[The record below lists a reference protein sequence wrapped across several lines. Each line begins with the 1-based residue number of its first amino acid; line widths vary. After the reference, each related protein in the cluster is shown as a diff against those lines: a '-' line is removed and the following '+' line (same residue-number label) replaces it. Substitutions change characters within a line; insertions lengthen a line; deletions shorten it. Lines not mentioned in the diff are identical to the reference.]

1 MIEIAIASGK
11 GGVGKSTVSAT
22 IALAAARTGK
32 SVVAV
37 DADADAPNLH
47 LIFGVREWEWER
59 PYVESKVA
67 EIVQSLCTRCG
78 RCREVCPYE
87 AIHVDEEGRFVVNQ
101 VVCEGCMTCS
111 LVCPE
116 RGAIRLLSA
125 ESGRLRRTT
134 TSYGFPLISAR
145 LNPGRPNSGKLV
157 TEEKSMA
164 KELASQDS
172 LIVVDSAAGI
182 GCQVVSSLAGAN
194 AAILVAEPTPAS
206 FAALRRVFKLTRH
219 FMQPAGL
226 VINKYDVNPEM
237 TEEMEAFARE
247 RNVDLLGRIP
257 YDDAIPRSMAMMRP
271 VVEAFPDSP
280 ASKALLRVAERVLEI
295 VEDWQSWFTRFRPR
309 EPEPYRPIILRPE
322 GLQGG

>member
-1 MIEIAIASGK
+1 
-11 GGVGKSTVSAT
+11 
-22 IALAAARTGK
+22 
-32 SVVAV
+32 
-37 DADADAPNLH
+37 
-47 LIFGVREWEWER
+47 
-59 PYVESKVA
+59 
-67 EIVQSLCTRCG
+67 
-78 RCREVCPYE
+78 
-87 AIHVDEEGRFVVNQ
+87 
-101 VVCEGCMTCS
+101 MTCS

-226 VINKYDVNPEM
+226 VINKHDVNSEM

-247 RNVDLLGRIP
+247 KNIDLLGRVP

-280 ASKALLRVAERVLEI
+280 ASKALLRVAEGVLEI

-309 EPEPYRPIILRPE
+309 EPEPYRPIIIRPE